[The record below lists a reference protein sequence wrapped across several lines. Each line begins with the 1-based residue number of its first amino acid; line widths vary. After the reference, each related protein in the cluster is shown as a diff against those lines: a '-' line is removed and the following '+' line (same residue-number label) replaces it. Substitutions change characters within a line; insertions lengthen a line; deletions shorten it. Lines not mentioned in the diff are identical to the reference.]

1 MEFDGFVGMEE
12 EVIGSRATYSKEE
25 I

>member
-1 MEFDGFVGMEE
+1 MEFDRFMGMEE
-12 EVIGSRATYSKEE
+12 EVIGSRAAYSKEE